1 MLEDIRVPPKSDMLI
16 EESYEDLYYRDVIYD
31 HSKLLIQKLIC
42 QGWFQHYLS
51 DWMNIL
57 LSNASSPLAKT

>member
-1 MLEDIRVPPKSDMLI
+1 MLI

-31 HSKLLIQKLIC
+31 RSKLIC
-42 QGWFQHYLS
+42 QGWFQHYWS
-51 DWMNIL
+51 DWMNTL